1 VDVLRTPRR
10 GPPRTRDE
18 YRVALEAAVAKGRL
32 SNFPPA
38 VIRQL
43 IDRGVRLDAKA
54 RTILYREGD
63 APMFI
68 VIVHGT
74 LRVFATADDGREF
87 TVFWTKPG
95 GVVGQATVAGGP
107 IDLCAQA
114 LTDVVAH
121 VMPVELVE
129 SLARS
134 DAATAW
140 ALLEMTSARVRQMV
154 GFLRMMAFQDLRG
167 RVSQRLT
174 ELTFRQPPE
183 MGLVV
188 EVTQQELADSVGSPR
203 TSIARVLAE
212 LREEGL
218 IRTVP
223 RGIEIVR
230 LERLVPGPK
239 RSAVA

>member
-1 VDVLRTPRR
+1 MEVLRTPRR
-10 GPPRTRDE
+10 GPPRTREE
-18 YRVALEAAVAKGRL
+18 YRVALEAAAANGRL
-32 SNFPPA
+32 RNFPPT
-38 VIRQL
+38 VLRQL
-43 IDRGVRLDAKA
+43 IERGVRLDAKA
-54 RTILYREGD
+54 RTVLYREGD
-63 APMFI
+63 APMF
-68 VIVHGT
+68 VVVVHGM
-74 LRVFATADDGREF
+74 LRVFTTAEDGREF
-87 TVFWTKPG
+87 TVFWSKPG

-107 IDLCAQA
+107 GDLCAQA
-114 LTDVVAH
+114 VTDVVVH
-121 VMPVELVE
+121 VFPVELLE
-129 SLARS
+129 SIARK
-134 DAATAW
+134 DGPTAW
-140 ALLEMTSARVRQMV
+140 ALLEMTSARVHQMV

-203 TSIARVLAE
+203 TSVARVLAE

>member
-1 VDVLRTPRR
+1 MDVLRAPRR
-10 GPPRTRDE
+10 GPPRTREE
-18 YRVALEAAVAKGRL
+18 YRLALEAAVAKGRL

-54 RTILYREGD
+54 RTIIYREGD

-74 LRVFATADDGREF
+74 LRVFATAEDGREF
-87 TVFWTKPG
+87 TIFWTKPG
-95 GVVGQATVAGGP
+95 GVVGQATVAGGS

-114 LTDVVAH
+114 VTDVIAH
-121 VMPVELVE
+121 VMPVDLVE
-129 SLARS
+129 SLAKS

-174 ELTFRQPPE
+174 ELTFRQSPE

-212 LREEGL
+212 LRAEGL

-223 RGIEIVR
+223 RGIEILR
-230 LERLVPGPK
+230 LERLVPGPA